1 MMDRLM
7 GRRRMQAKDLEEIIN
22 HYIESCELN
31 QRLDYCWVL
40 VIATLHRFK
49 WEIEDQEANIKII

>member
-1 MMDRLM
+1 
-7 GRRRMQAKDLEEIIN
+7 MQAKDLEEIIN

-31 QRLDYCWVL
+31 QRLDFCWVL
-40 VIATLHRFK
+40 VIAILHRFK